1 MDLHRQSHVLLFTDS
16 ATADDPFCGMIET
29 FSARFRGQLLFVEIG
44 PDEIQLASTF
54 GYKGTM
60 RPQVRFQY
68 FYFCVSKVFP
78 ACFLPPVVQMP
89 ISFIWALFVDV
100 FYAYTLLPAP
110 HRHSSLP
117 PPPFLYKIS
126 TAGCCKHDGA

>member
-60 RPQVRFQY
+60 RPQVGKAAATCEVLL
-68 FYFCVSKVFP
+68 FCASVSFSAVIFVYQRVSQLVFFHLL
-78 ACFLPPVVQMP
+78 CFCRP
-89 ISFIWALFVDV
+89 ALFVH
-100 FYAYTLLPAP
+100 FLLLLSMLT
-110 HRHSSLP
+110 H
-117 PPPFLYKIS
+117 
-126 TAGCCKHDGA
+126 